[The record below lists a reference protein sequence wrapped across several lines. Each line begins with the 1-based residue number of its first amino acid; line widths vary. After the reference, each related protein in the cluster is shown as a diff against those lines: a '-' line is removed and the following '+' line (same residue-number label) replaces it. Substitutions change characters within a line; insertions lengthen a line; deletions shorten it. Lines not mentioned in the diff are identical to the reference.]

1 MMQPSH
7 FRKLCLGK
15 GVKLWGLFSQGS
27 IRAAR
32 SCNAAISPQI
42 SNARLAVLLLG
53 LLLVP
58 AAGESQVLNTIGVTG
73 LRQIA
78 PGLTGSGIYV
88 GQAEAGNPTWE
99 VNPAAVGQ
107 PVSLFTWISTNG
119 SDSTFPNGGGFESGH
134 ADTVGNAF
142 YGFSTGV
149 APGVSHID
157 NYEAGHFYSSYVASL
172 VQVTPV
178 IVNQS
183 YIFGTPGTANDL
195 DFDNYTARFGTLFV
209 NGVGNGGPVSSPATA
224 YNGIGVGAYGGNTSV
239 GPTTDGR
246 CKPDI
251 TAPADYTSFSTP
263 LVAGVA
269 SLLLQAAK
277 EGAGGSISVA
287 TNALTLKTLL
297 LNGAMKTADWTN
309 STAYPLDARY
319 GAGIV
324 HAVNSY
330 RLLRGGKQGFT
341 VNTTSTSLAGHLPPT
356 ANTNIYVR
364 RGWDYNT
371 LSSSAT
377 KDSVN
382 HYFFDVSSTS
392 RTSFVFTATL
402 GWQKGLN
409 QPLAS
414 AFDLF
419 LYNVSNNVLVASSQS
434 TANNVEHIY
443 LPVLPPGRY
452 DLQVQKSAAGGLPS
466 AEPYAVS
473 WNLGP
478 IEAPRIA
485 NATVTNGQFRAQV
498 FGEPNQRIVV
508 QSTTDYQSWTPLGTN
523 NTSWQGVFSFT
534 NAASS
539 SFKVFRA
546 VQLE

>member
-1 MMQPSH
+1 MMKPSH
-7 FRKLCLGK
+7 FRNLCLGR
-15 GVKLWGLFSQGS
+15 GVKLWSLFSQ
-27 IRAAR
+27 RVFCAAPSFKAGVFLR
-32 SCNAAISPQI
+32 ISKCP
-42 SNARLAVLLLG
+42 LA
-53 LLLVP
+53 LLVFTLVM
-58 AAGESQVLNTIGVTG
+58 AAANGESQDLTTIGVTS

-78 PGLTGSGIYV
+78 PGLTGSGVYV

-99 VNPAAVGQ
+99 VSPAAVGQ

-134 ADTVGNAF
+134 ADRVGNAF
-142 YGFSTGV
+142 YGNSAGV
-149 APGVSHID
+149 APGVSHIN
-157 NYEAGHFYSSYVASL
+157 NYTAEYFYGTVVSGQ

-183 YIFGTPGTANDL
+183 YIFGGTGTANDL
-195 DFDNYTARFGTLFV
+195 DFDNYTARYGTLFV

-224 YNGIGVGAYGGNTSV
+224 FNGIGVGAYGGNTSV

-251 TAPADYTSFSTP
+251 TAPADFTSFSTP

-269 SLLLQAAK
+269 TLLLQAAK
-277 EGAGGSISVA
+277 EGAGGSISAA
-287 TNALTLKTLL
+287 TNALTLKALL
-297 LNGAMKTADWTN
+297 LNGASKPPDWTN

-330 RLLRGGKQGFT
+330 RSLRGGKQGFT
-341 VNTTSTSLAGHLPPT
+341 VNTTSTSLAGHLPPA
-356 ANTNIYVR
+356 ANTNIYFR

-371 LSSSAT
+371 LSSSTA

-382 HYFFDVSSTS
+382 HYFFDVGGTS

-402 GWQKGLN
+402 GWQKGVN
-409 QPLAS
+409 QALIS
-414 AFDLF
+414 NFDLY

-443 LPVLPPGRY
+443 VPSLPPGRY
-452 DLQVQKSAAGGLPS
+452 DLQVLKSAAAGLGF
-466 AEPYAVS
+466 AESYAVS
-473 WNLGP
+473 WDFGP
-478 IEAPRIA
+478 IEAPRITS
-485 NATVTNGQFRAQV
+485 ATVTNGQLVAQV
-498 FGEPNQRIVV
+498 MGEPNQRITL
-508 QSTTDYQSWTPLGTN
+508 QSTTDYQTWTSLRTN
-523 NTSWQGVFSFT
+523 NTSWQGVVSFT
-534 NAASS
+534 NAATG
-539 SFKVFRA
+539 SFKAFRA